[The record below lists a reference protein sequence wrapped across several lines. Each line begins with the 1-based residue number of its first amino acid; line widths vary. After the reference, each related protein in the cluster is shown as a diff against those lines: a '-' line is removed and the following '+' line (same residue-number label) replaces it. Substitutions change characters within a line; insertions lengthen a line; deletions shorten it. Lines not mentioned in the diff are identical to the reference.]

1 MAQRRRRAEPG
12 EIRLMLQRLPP
23 VTRIADRRKQRR
35 PQRRELSWFDH
46 GDRRCHGDQH
56 HGQGGQQPPRAPD
69 PEPAQV
75 QLPVPG
81 PVGGEQVGDQVAAQD
96 KKDINPEK
104 PAVKR
109 RELLMKGDNR
119 KHGQR
124 PDTIETGRPR
134 SAAPAVLPRFSA
146 AIHVR
151 TLLPPGS
158 SNVLFFATSGRQE
171 THGG

>member
-1 MAQRRRRAEPG
+1 MH
-12 EIRLMLQRLPP
+12 
-23 VTRIADRRKQRR
+23 DDQRR
-35 PQRRELSWFDH
+35 PERAELCWFDH
-46 GDRRCHGDQH
+46 GHRRCHGDNH
-56 HGQGGQQPPRAPD
+56 HGQGGQEPARAPD

-81 PVGGEQVGDQVAAQD
+81 PVVGEQVGDQVAAQD

-124 PDTIETGRPR
+124 ADTVETGRPHSAVHGR
-134 SAAPAVLPRFSA
+134 PAPFFDCGPCSHSAAPRLQQCSVLCHFGATGNPWRIIGRKDIST
-146 AIHVR
+146 HS
-151 TLLPPGS
+151 GS
-158 SNVLFFATSGRQE
+158 
-171 THGG
+171 